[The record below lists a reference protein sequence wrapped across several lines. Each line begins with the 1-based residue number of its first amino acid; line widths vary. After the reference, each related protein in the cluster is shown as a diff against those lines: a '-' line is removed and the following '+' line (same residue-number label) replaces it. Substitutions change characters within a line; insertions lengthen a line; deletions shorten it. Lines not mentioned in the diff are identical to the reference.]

1 MCLLLSFSVLLAS
14 QMPSKILLICQIISQ
29 LPLGWYFKGSANLRG
44 YQYVFHIIIIEES
57 NNRDTIFAAQFIPSF
72 ALHKGNS

>member
-1 MCLLLSFSVLLAS
+1 MCLLLKFSCLLGS
-14 QMPSKILLICQIISQ
+14 QMPSKILLICQTISQ

-44 YQYVFHIIIIEES
+44 YQYVFHIIITEES
-57 NNRDTIFAAQFIPSF
+57 INRYTIFATQFIPSF